1 MIGVQC
7 TLHSMHC
14 ELFFDICSSSI
25 SNQNHC
31 GRNLQPMTP
40 REGGKKGELHRHTG
54 ELHRHSHLGRQV
66 VLGSGSIRQLILF
79 SHTFGAAAW

>member
-14 ELFFDICSSSI
+14 ELLFDICSSSI

-40 REGGKKGELHRHTG
+40 REGGKKGELYGTQ
-54 ELHRHSHLGRQV
+54 ES
-66 VLGSGSIRQLILF
+66 
-79 SHTFGAAAW
+79 

>member
-31 GRNLQPMTP
+31 GRNLQPM
-40 REGGKKGELHRHTG
+40 GKKGELHRHTG
-54 ELHRHSHLGRQV
+54 ELHRRSHLGQQV
-66 VLGSGSIRQLILF
+66 VLGSGLIKQLVLF
-79 SHTFGAAAW
+79 SHTFGTAAW